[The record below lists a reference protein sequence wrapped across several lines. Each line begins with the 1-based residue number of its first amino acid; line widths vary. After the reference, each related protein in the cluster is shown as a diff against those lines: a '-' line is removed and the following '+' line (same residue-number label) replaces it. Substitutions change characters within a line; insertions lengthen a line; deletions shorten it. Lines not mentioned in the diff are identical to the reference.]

1 MSEAYGVVK
10 RWAEAFNEGQAAAIA
25 ALYVPDA
32 TIWGTLAQN
41 LATSPADV
49 RSYFF
54 DAVRAGLKVKL
65 GPHVLSPISETCAI
79 DAGHYEFTRTVDGQ
93 TVIFPARYSFV
104 LVTQGGAWMI
114 VHQHSSIQPKPL
126 AG

>member
-1 MSEAYGVVK
+1 MSEAYNVVK
-10 RWAEAFNEGQAAAIA
+10 RWAEAFNEGRAAAIA

-41 LATSPADV
+41 LAASPTDIQT
-49 RSYFF
+49 YFSE
-54 DAVRAGLKVKL
+54 ATRAGLKVKL

-79 DAGHYEFTRTVDGQ
+79 DAGHYEFTRPADGA
-93 TVIFPARYSFV
+93 TAIFPARYSFV
-104 LVTQGGAWMI
+104 LLKQKEAWM
-114 VHQHSSIQPKPL
+114 VAHQHSSIAPKPA